1 MLTSS
6 ELTFLVWKSVAAL
19 SGAKTESDIKTP
31 RSFLLTVGRSISTP
45 PSPLSNQRDLADV
58 SARAGGD
65 ARFCWMQERLRSG
78 APSSR
83 WREECCISQG
93 RDWSGVGWWP

>member
-6 ELTFLVWKSVAAL
+6 ELTFLVRKSVATL

-31 RSFLLTVGRSISTP
+31 HSFLLTVGRSISTP

-58 SARAGGD
+58 SARAGGA
-65 ARFCWMQERLRSG
+65 ARFCWMQEILRSR
-78 APSSR
+78 APSS
-83 WREECCISQG
+83 
-93 RDWSGVGWWP
+93 